1 MCLCASN
8 SLLVYLPGLLAC
20 LFQHLGLF
28 LMQVVSILFSGDKQL
43 KTGKSGKHK
52 EIKRIQAGTKKMKL
66 RTVFEKLF
74 KLKT

>member
-1 MCLCASN
+1 
-8 SLLVYLPGLLAC
+8 
-20 LFQHLGLF
+20 
-28 LMQVVSILFSGDKQL
+28 MQVVSILFSGDKQL

-52 EIKRIQAGTKKMKL
+52 EIKRIEAGRKKMKL